1 MEQSSSTLADYLK
14 TLPQYLMPHHLL
26 SRLMFAVTR
35 IRFSPWKSRLIR
47 WFIRHYGVDMTSA
60 EESDPTQYPDFN
72 SFFTRAL
79 RAGVRPVAGDLAAIA
94 CPVDGA
100 VGQAG
105 DIKDGYLYQAKGRE
119 YSLSQLLAGDPRL
132 VDMFIGGSFI
142 TLYLSP
148 KDYHRIHLPL
158 AGRLTKTV
166 YVPGRLFAVNTP
178 ATRVVSSL
186 FARNERLIN
195 LFETEAGPMALI
207 MVGAIFVGS
216 METVWAGTVTPSS
229 SRAIQTWC
237 YEHENPDAIY
247 LSKGAEIGRFNMGS
261 TVIVLFGP
269 ASVHWL
275 PDLHA
280 GIKVKMGQS
289 IGMVKR
295 RIAIHYGKI

>member
-26 SRLMFAVTR
+26 SRLMFTVTR
-35 IRFSPWKSRLIR
+35 IGFPPWKNSLIK

-79 RAGVRPVAGDLAAIA
+79 RAGVRPVAGDPAAIA

-100 VGQAG
+100 VSQAG
-105 DIKDGYLYQAKGRE
+105 DIKDRYLYQAKGRE
-119 YSLSQLLAGDPRL
+119 YSLSQLLAGDSRL
-132 VDMFIGGSFI
+132 VDMFIGGRFI

-148 KDYHRIHLPL
+148 KDYHRTHLPL
-158 AGRLTKTV
+158 DGRLIKTV

-195 LFETEAGPMALI
+195 VFETDAGPMALI

-216 METVWAGTVTPSS
+216 METVWTGTVTPSS

-237 YEHENPDAIY
+237 YEHENPGAIY
-247 LSKGAEIGRFNMGS
+247 FSKGAEIGRFNMGS
-261 TVIVLFGP
+261 TVIVLFGS
-269 ASVHWL
+269 ASVCWL
-275 PDLHA
+275 SELQA
-280 GIKVKMGQS
+280 GTEVKMGQG
-289 IGMVKR
+289 IGMVTLR
-295 RIAIHYGKI
+295 HE

>member
-26 SRLMFAVTR
+26 SRLMFTVTR
-35 IRFSPWKSRLIR
+35 IGFPPWKNSLIK

-79 RAGVRPVAGDLAAIA
+79 RAGVRPVAGDPAAIA

-100 VGQAG
+100 VSQAG
-105 DIKDGYLYQAKGRE
+105 DIKDRYLYQAKGRE
-119 YSLSQLLAGDPRL
+119 YSLSQLLAGDSRL
-132 VDMFIGGSFI
+132 VDMFIGGRFI

-148 KDYHRIHLPL
+148 KDYHRTHLPL
-158 AGRLTKTV
+158 DGRLIKTV

-237 YEHENPDAIY
+237 YEHENPGAIY
-247 LSKGAEIGRFNMGS
+247 FSKGAEIGRFNMGS

-269 ASVHWL
+269 ASVCWSSEL
-275 PDLHA
+275 QA
-280 GIKVKMGQS
+280 RTEVKMGQG

-295 RIAIHYGKI
+295 RVAIH

>member
-1 MEQSSSTLADYLK
+1 MEPVSSTLADYLK
-14 TLPQYLMPHHLL
+14 TLPQYLVPHHLL

-35 IRFSPWKSRLIR
+35 IRFSPWKSGLIR

-79 RAGVRPVAGDLAAIA
+79 RAGVRPVAGDPAAIA

-100 VGQAG
+100 VSQAG
-105 DIKDGYLYQAKGRE
+105 DIRDGYLYQAKGRQ

-132 VDMFIGGSFI
+132 VDMFIGGRFI

-166 YVPGRLFAVNTP
+166 YVPGCLFAVNTP
-178 ATRVVSSL
+178 ATRVVPNL

-195 LFETEAGPMALI
+195 VFETDAGPMALI
-207 MVGAIFVGS
+207 MIGAIFVGS

-229 SRAIQTWC
+229 SRTLQSWRYQHGNPGAI
-237 YEHENPDAIY
+237 HF
-247 LSKGAEIGRFNMGS
+247 SKGIEIGRFNMGS

-289 IGMVKR
+289 IGKSSQNS
-295 RIAIHYGKI
+295 GS

>member
-1 MEQSSSTLADYLK
+1 MEPVSSTLADYLK
-14 TLPQYLMPHHLL
+14 TLPQYLVPHHLL

-35 IRFSPWKSRLIR
+35 IRFSPWKSGLIR

-79 RAGVRPVAGDLAAIA
+79 RAGVRPVVGDPAAIA

-100 VGQAG
+100 VSQAG
-105 DIKDGYLYQAKGRE
+105 DIRDGYLYQAKGRQ

-158 AGRLTKTV
+158 AGRLIKTV

-178 ATRVVSSL
+178 ATRVVPNL

-195 LFETEAGPMALI
+195 VFETDAGPMALI
-207 MVGAIFVGS
+207 MIGAIFVGS

-229 SRAIQTWC
+229 SRTLQSWR
-237 YEHENPDAIY
+237 YQHGNPDAIHF
-247 LSKGAEIGRFNMGS
+247 SKGVEIGRFNMGS

-289 IGMVKR
+289 IGIVNGP
-295 RIAIHYGKI
+295 YGKI

>member
-26 SRLMFAVTR
+26 SRLMFTVTR
-35 IRFSPWKSRLIR
+35 IGFPPWKNSLIK

-79 RAGVRPVAGDLAAIA
+79 RAGVRPVAGDLSAIA

-100 VGQAG
+100 VSQAG
-105 DIKDGYLYQAKGRE
+105 DIKDRYLYQAKGRE

-132 VDMFIGGSFI
+132 VDMFIGGRFI

-148 KDYHRIHLPL
+148 KDYHRTHLPL
-158 AGRLTKTV
+158 DGRLIKTV
-166 YVPGRLFAVNTP
+166 YVPGRLFTVNTP

-195 LFETEAGPMALI
+195 VFETDAGPMALI

-216 METVWAGTVTPSS
+216 METVWTGTITPSS

-237 YEHENPDAIY
+237 YEHENPGAIY
-247 LSKGAEIGRFNMGS
+247 FFSKGAEIGRFNMGS

-269 ASVHWL
+269 ASVCWSSAL
-275 PDLHA
+275 QA
-280 GIKVKMGQS
+280 GTEVKMGQG
-289 IGMVKR
+289 IGIVKR
-295 RIAIHYGKI
+295 RIATH